1 VDEPAQVTTAP
12 RVVAVLGFSV
22 RGGGGLHP
30 ICAARVVTAAGVA
43 RDDDVV
49 VLSGWARTPGAWS
62 EAELMRRAWTGP
74 AARLVLDDGATHT
87 AQNAAHVTEVARRVG
102 AGEIIVVTSR
112 WHAPRAGVAFRS
124 LLRDT
129 GIVVRL
135 EAADDRLSVR
145 GLAREAAVW
154 PVFGL
159 QLARARRRA

>member
-1 VDEPAQVTTAP
+1 MNAAS

-22 RGGGGLHP
+22 RGGGGIHP
-30 ICAARVVTAAGVA
+30 VCAARVATAASVA

-62 EAELMRRAWTGP
+62 EAELMRRAWTGS

-87 AQNAAHVTEVARRVG
+87 AQNAAHVSEVARRVG
-102 AGEIIVVTSR
+102 AREIVVVTSR
-112 WHAPRAGVAFRS
+112 WHAPRAGVAFRA

-129 GIVVRL
+129 SIAVRL
-135 EAADDRLSVR
+135 EPADDPLSLR